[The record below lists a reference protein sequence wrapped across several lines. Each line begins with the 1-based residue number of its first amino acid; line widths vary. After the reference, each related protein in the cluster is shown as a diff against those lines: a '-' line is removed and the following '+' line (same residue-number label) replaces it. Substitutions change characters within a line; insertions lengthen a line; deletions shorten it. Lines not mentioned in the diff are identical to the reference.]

1 MMRMIHTPNII
12 VNKYPNFVRNELHS
26 KSYRLTELWPDKVMF
41 DSDRLEND
49 PRDNFKYLSLGDFDL
64 YTATAVIFASNEHPE
79 YVKTEV
85 ECNRLTRN
93 FRMQMIGLRDGM
105 SYAVSKKTGNIAEI
119 ESLFNVLDYSFG
131 LIDECAMTE
140 EDFGH
145 TKYKIE
151 DMLSYAY
158 RVHSTK
164 AVRHIYGYEPKIG
177 SEVAGIDV
185 ALVLRKM
192 LPNLTSLYD
201 NWIRSFRGR
210 RSFISRHHPELLCP

>member
-1 MMRMIHTPNII
+1 MRMIQTPKII
-12 VNKYPNFVRNELHS
+12 VNKYPNSVTNEWHP
-26 KSYRLTELWPDKVMF
+26 KSYRLTDIWPDKVMF

-49 PRDNFKYLSLGDFDL
+49 PHDNFKYLSIGDFDL
-64 YTATAVIFASNEHPE
+64 YTATAFIFASNEHPE
-79 YVKTEV
+79 YVKTDV
-85 ECNRLTRN
+85 ECNRLTRH

-105 SYAVSKKTGNIAEI
+105 SYTESRKTGNIAEI

-131 LIDECAMTE
+131 LIDECKMTE

-164 AVRHIYGYEPKIG
+164 AYHQIYEPKIG
-177 SEVAGIDV
+177 IEVASIDV
-185 ALVLRKM
+185 AMVLRKM
-192 LPNLTSLYD
+192 LIKPSSVYD
-201 NWIRSFRGR
+201 NWIRSLRGR
-210 RSFISRHHPELLCP
+210 RSFISREHSELFV